1 MFASPYLNKTLCK
14 KAPMQL
20 ATAVY
25 VMMNGTARIG
35 KYSAADHPPPMI

>member
-1 MFASPYLNKTLCK
+1 LNKTLCE

-25 VMMNGTARIG
+25 VMNGTARIG